1 MLPLSKKLPTR
12 GDFPCQPDSLHK
24 LINLPKFCFYIDKK
38 QGIKII
44 ISLSISGGTKVA
56 VKIRLQRVGTKKRP
70 FYRVVAVDS
79 RKKRDGGVID
89 QLGRYQPIIDGVQFD
104 VNEDKVIGWLK
115 KGAQPTDTMLSL
127 LKKSGLWQK
136 FNTAE

>member
-1 MLPLSKKLPTR
+1 M
-12 GDFPCQPDSLHK
+12 
-24 LINLPKFCFYIDKK
+24 
-38 QGIKII
+38 
-44 ISLSISGGTKVA
+44 A

-89 QLGRYQPIIDGVQFD
+89 QLGRYQPIVEGVQFD
-104 VNEDKVIGWLK
+104 VNEDKIMDWLK

-136 FNTAE
+136 FNTAK